1 MPKTKEQRQK
11 TAKMLLEQRAQRSA
25 QEQIELLDKKFG
37 IGQGAKKERARLQKI
52 LSAEMLWELPKNF
65 WKLHENM

>member
-52 LSAEMLWELPKNF
+52 LSAEML
-65 WKLHENM
+65 